1 LNARPAGES
10 GTSVAEMAV
19 VVALLAVVLAVS
31 MQSFNSFQRAASGSD
46 RRMRDLGEA
55 RTIMA
60 VLTKDLRTASAM
72 QAVAGNDV
80 TFLAYLNTTSAT
92 APPNKVRLYADG
104 QGRLYEAITPPD
116 NPAANPVTYT
126 GAASTHP
133 LGANVT
139 GAATL
144 FRYLD
149 EDGAATST
157 LTDIRSVAIT
167 LTVSSPPSQGVAP
180 TTLTSQVWLPNIA
193 ATAA

>member
-1 LNARPAGES
+1 LNPDRAGEA
-10 GTSVAEMAV
+10 GTSVAELTV
-19 VVALLAVVLAVS
+19 VIALLSLVLAIS
-31 MQSFNSFQRAASGSD
+31 LGSFNSFQTAASGSD
-46 RRMRDLGEA
+46 RRVRDLAEA
-55 RTIMA
+55 RNMMA

-72 QAVAGNDV
+72 QAIAGNDV
-80 TFLAYLNTTSAT
+80 TFLAYLNTTSAA

-157 LTDIRSVAIT
+157 LTEIRSVTIT

-180 TTLTSQVWLPNIA
+180 TTLSSQVWLPNIA
-193 ATAA
+193 ATAP